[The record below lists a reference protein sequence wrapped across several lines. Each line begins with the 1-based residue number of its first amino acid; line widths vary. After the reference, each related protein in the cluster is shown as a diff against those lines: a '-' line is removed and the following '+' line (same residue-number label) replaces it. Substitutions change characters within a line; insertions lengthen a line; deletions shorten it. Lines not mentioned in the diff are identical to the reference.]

1 MEIKREAGLGSRM
14 MTVSF
19 EFKIKV
25 DIKHTWY
32 FFQAGLSLET
42 GIHWKA
48 WVFFLFLLFFQLLI
62 FFSRA
67 VDGFRFYQLF
77 SCQNPPRT
85 HLLRNMCTCQSIHS
99 SQKCAFQPPQI
110 KTYEQNSSLFLLRG
124 MVIVIS
130 RLADIA
136 QPRNIFLAGWEI

>member
-1 MEIKREAGLGSRM
+1 M
-14 MTVSF
+14 
-19 EFKIKV
+19 
-25 DIKHTWY
+25 
-32 FFQAGLSLET
+32 ET

-48 WVFFLFLLFFQLLI
+48 LVLFLFLLFFQLLT

-67 VDGFRFYQLF
+67 ENGFRLYQLF
-77 SCQNPPRT
+77 LCQNPPRT
-85 HLLRNMCTCQSIHS
+85 HLLRNTCTCQSILS
-99 SQKCAFQPPQI
+99 SQKCSFQPPQI

-136 QPRNIFLAGWEI
+136 KHRNSFWQAGKSREFANTCASPLLCF